1 MLRTRLNPPRDTF
14 PVDPWAMKSLRF
26 TPEFVPQAETAF
38 ALANGYLGLRGSF
51 SEDRPAREPG
61 TYLNGFHELR
71 PIVYGEH
78 AFGFPKVGQTMLN
91 CPDGKI
97 IKLYVD
103 DEPFD
108 LETIAS
114 HLILLIIGGAETFP
128 KTFANTTQ
136 LLAEHPDQR
145 ARVAADL
152 SIVPDAFQEAL
163 RYWMPTQFLCRT
175 VTNDLEL
182 RGKTLKEGQPVLFLY
197 PSANRDDDEF
207 DNPDV
212 FDIDRGAKRILS
224 FGAGTHACVG
234 MHAARLEAKVCL
246 EEMLSAFPEYEIDLD
261 NAEKLVTDFVQG
273 YASFPIKI

>member
-1 MLRTRLNPPRDTF
+1 GVRAKGADGNDVLN
-14 PVDPWAMKSLRF
+14 LLCRF
-26 TPEFVPQAETAF
+26 E
-38 ALANGYLGLRGSF
+38 
-51 SEDRPAREPG
+51 
-61 TYLNGFHELR
+61 LNG
-71 PIVYGEH
+71 
-78 AFGFPKVGQTMLN
+78 
-91 CPDGKI
+91 
-97 IKLYVD
+97 
-103 DEPFD
+103 EPFD

-152 SIVPDAFQEAL
+152 SLVPDAFQEAL

-246 EEMLSAFPEYEIDLD
+246 EEMLAAFPEYEIDLD

-273 YASFPIKI
+273 YASFPIRV